1 MDNSN
6 VIMGSDLMVFI
17 GNKTIGFATSCSLE
31 LSGDAT
37 DISNKDFGNGWSSSK
52 ITNRSWTVSSEN
64 MYAEKADMD
73 NTSES
78 FEDLFDAYVNGTELT
93 IKWQPTTNYNAA
105 ERVND
110 KPAAGWT
117 GSGVSYSGKATVTSL
132 SASAD
137 NGSAGTFS
145 VTFTGMGAITKTP
158 AA

>member
-17 GNKTIGFATSCSLE
+17 GTKTIGFATSCSLE

-52 ITNRSWTVSSEN
+52 ITNRSWTVS
-64 MYAEKADMD
+64 
-73 NTSES
+73 
-78 FEDLFDAYVNGTELT
+78 EDLFDAYVNGTELT

-110 KPAAGWT
+110 KPQAGWT
-117 GSGVSYSGKATVTSL
+117 GAGVSYSGKATVTSL

-145 VTFTGMGAITKTP
+145 VTFTGIGAITKTP

>member
-6 VIMGSDLMVFI
+6 VIMGSDLMAFI
-17 GNKTIGFATSCSLE
+17 GTKTIGFATSCSLE

-37 DISNKDFGNGWSSSK
+37 DIANKDFGNGWAASK
-52 ITNRSWTVSSEN
+52 ITNRSWTVSSDA
-64 MYAEKADMD
+64 MYAEKGDMD

-110 KPAAGWT
+110 KPSTGWT
-117 GSGVSYSGKATVTSL
+117 GKGASYTGKVIVTSL
-132 SASAD
+132 SANAD
-137 NGSAGTFS
+137 NGSAATFS
-145 VTFTGMGAITKTP
+145 VTFTGIGAITKT
-158 AA
+158 AAS